1 MLDAIGGDE
10 VTMSDEK
17 VVNHEK
23 LQDLVVRALVK
34 MGVPEDDARI
44 TAGMLVH
51 TDLRGI
57 ESHGVARLAAFYVGG
72 IRHGVVNPCPNVKI
86 VRESASTA
94 VIDGDRGLGFVVGH
108 RAMNEAI
115 CRAEATGA
123 GFVSVRNS
131 THCGSG
137 FNYSIMALPHE
148 MVGIAMTTGGPVM
161 APAGGAK
168 PTIGINVIS
177 VAAPTGGLPFVLDM
191 ATGVAAVGKLEIAAR
206 RGEPIPQ
213 GWAIDADGNAVTD
226 PLAYFRGGGAMLP
239 LGSTHDLRD
248 YKGYGLAVAI
258 DVLCSVLSGGK
269 LSGQPEGTFNHGF
282 GALRIDAFTPVDEF
296 RALMDRMAAHLKE
309 TPRLP
314 GIDRIQLAGDPEH
327 EIEER
332 RRAEGIP
339 LHPAVVASLRAM
351 CQELEI
357 EFDI

>member
-1 MLDAIGGDE
+1 MTTA
-10 VTMSDEK
+10 DEK
-17 VVNHEK
+17 LVDHEK
-23 LQDLVVRALVK
+23 LQDLIVRALMK
-34 MGVPEDDARI
+34 MGVPEDDARL

-72 IRHGVVNPCPNVKI
+72 IRHGVVNPRPNIQI
-86 VRESASTA
+86 VRDGPSTA
-94 VIDGDRGLGFVVGH
+94 VVDGDRGLGFVVGH
-108 RAMNEAI
+108 RAMTEAI
-115 CRAEATGA
+115 RRAAATGA
-123 GFVSVRNS
+123 GFVSARNS

-137 FNYSIMALPHE
+137 FNYSIMALPHD

-213 GWAIDADGNAVTD
+213 GWAIDADGNPITD

-248 YKGYGLAVAI
+248 YKGYGLAVAV

-269 LSGQPEGTFNHGF
+269 FSGQPEGTYNHGF
-282 GALRIDAFTPVDEF
+282 GALRIEAFTSLDEF
-296 RALMDRMAAHLKE
+296 RSMMDRMAAYLKA
-309 TPRLP
+309 TPRMP

-327 EIEER
+327 EMEER
-332 RRAEGIP
+332 RRAQGIP
-339 LHPAVVASLRAM
+339 LHPRVLDSLRKM
-351 CQELEI
+351 CEELEI
-357 EFDI
+357 EFDV